1 MSRISKRLKES
12 YIAVISCMVLLT
24 LLCFVLKNMH
34 NTMKQIT
41 TPPFEVEVVKDISN
55 DANIIEVSTSK
66 YMEEG
71 EYSIIFE
78 VIGNDKTT
86 VTDMDEFS
94 YENWIMAYLTRE
106 NTYRYN
112 LEAEYSGP
120 QLIKITISGE
130 NDERDFIIP
139 FEDR

>member
-1 MSRISKRLKES
+1 
-12 YIAVISCMVLLT
+12 
-24 LLCFVLKNMH
+24 MH
-34 NTMKQIT
+34 NTMKYIT

-66 YMEEG
+66 YMDEG

-86 VTDMDEFS
+86 VSDMDEYS
-94 YENWIMAYLTRE
+94 YENWLKASLTRE
-106 NTYRYN
+106 NTYRYV
-112 LEAEYSGP
+112 LKGEYSGP
-120 QLIKITISGE
+120 QLIKVTVSGE
-130 NDERDFIIP
+130 TGESDFIIP

>member
-1 MSRISKRLKES
+1 MSRISQKLKES
-12 YIAVISCMVLLT
+12 YIAIISCSVLLT
-24 LLCFVLKNMH
+24 LLCFALRNMH
-34 NTMKQIT
+34 NTMKYIT
-41 TPPFEVEVVKDISN
+41 TPPFEVELVKDISN

-86 VTDMDEFS
+86 VSDMDEFS
-94 YENWIMAYLTRE
+94 YENWLRASLTRE
-106 NTYRYN
+106 KAYRYA
-112 LEAEYSGP
+112 LEGEYSGP

-130 NDERDFIIP
+130 NGERDFIIP

>member
-1 MSRISKRLKES
+1 MGRISQRLKES
-12 YIAVISCMVLLT
+12 YIVVISCTVLIT
-24 LLCFVLKNMH
+24 SLCFVIRNMH
-34 NTMKQIT
+34 NTMKYIT

-66 YMEEG
+66 YMDEG

-86 VTDMDEFS
+86 VSDMDEYS
-94 YENWIMAYLTRE
+94 YENWLKASLTRE
-106 NTYRYN
+106 NTYRYV
-112 LEAEYSGP
+112 LKGEYSGP
-120 QLIKITISGE
+120 QLIKVTVSGE
-130 NDERDFIIP
+130 TGESDFIIP